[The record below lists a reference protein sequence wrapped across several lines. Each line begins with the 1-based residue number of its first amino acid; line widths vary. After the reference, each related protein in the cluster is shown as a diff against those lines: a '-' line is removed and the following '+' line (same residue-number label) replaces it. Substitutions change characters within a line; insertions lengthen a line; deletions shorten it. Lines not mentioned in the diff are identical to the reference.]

1 LKTLRTSAH
10 SFAAELLLLGFVVV
24 SVAGVAYLPTHDG
37 PQHIFTTHVAN
48 HFDEPGTGWSR
59 WFEPNTPL
67 SSQGFT
73 AIFGPLDALLPWD
86 SAARVSLALMVLLWA
101 LGAFCFVRAVR
112 PERSWL
118 GLPLGAAALQWSL
131 YMGFFSFYTA
141 TAFGLF
147 ILAYA
152 FRSAPEHPRQRLWLA
167 VLLLLQAFMHVVPA
181 ILTGLMV
188 ATLLWLRAEPG
199 RRSRELLRIAL
210 LPWDSAARISLAL
223 MTLLWALGAF
233 CFVRAV
239 RPERSWL
246 GLPLGAAALQWS
258 LYMGFFSFYT
268 ATAFGLFILAYAFRG
283 APEHPRQRLWLAV
296 LLLLQAFMHVVP
308 AILTGLTV
316 AALLWLRAEP
326 GRRSR
331 ELVRIALLG
340 TPAALVAVA
349 VLAMQL
355 GVSGDIPEETEAAF
369 QFGQPPWWTLGK
381 CFLGGPAWRAW
392 PLTFLAAGALL
403 LPLARG
409 LARWRARGSSSLR
422 AEDAA
427 LLLTGGGFLLAGAV
441 LPLHLPDW
449 EFFSVRFL
457 PMAVCALVASLP
469 LERVRAPR
477 WRAACAALLAL
488 FAFASTGWAY
498 RYNRELAARSRDAL
512 AGLDADLTRDGWRLP
527 IVLDPFIG
535 RPFEDSEAAMPFMAP
550 LINLGKLYATAQGG
564 IPSYSFVANRAIHS
578 VVMADD
584 MREKSPPTAD
594 PRYTIDLLDP
604 RNAGDQALRRA
615 VTGYLASNA
624 TAYQDVIL
632 GRAAGRGLPGRAR
645 LRAGLAAGRTG
656 DPALRRLPSCDPH
669 SAGLGPRG

>member
-1 LKTLRTSAH
+1 LETLRTSAQRV
-10 SFAAELLLLGFVVV
+10 AAELLLLGFVVV

-48 HFDEPGTGWSR
+48 HFDEPGTGWSH
-59 WFEPNTPL
+59 WLEPNMPL

-86 SAARVSLALMVLLWA
+86 
-101 LGAFCFVRAVR
+101 GAVR
-112 PERSWL
+112 
-118 GLPLGAAALQWSL
+118 
-131 YMGFFSFYTA
+131 
-141 TAFGLF
+141 
-147 ILAYA
+147 
-152 FRSAPEHPRQRLWLA
+152 
-167 VLLLLQAFMHVVPA
+167 V
-181 ILTGLMV
+181 
-188 ATLLWLRAEPG
+188 
-199 RRSRELLRIAL
+199 
-210 LPWDSAARISLAL
+210 SLAL

-427 LLLTGGGFLLAGAV
+427 LLLTGGGFLLAAAV
-441 LPLHLPDW
+441 LPIHLPDW

-615 VTGYLASNA
+615 VTAYLASNA

-632 GRAAGRGLPGRAR
+632 WGGPQDVDYLIALGFEPDWR
-645 LRAGLAAGRTG
+645 RAGLAILRFAGCPLVIRFPPG
-656 DPALRRLPSCDPH
+656 SSLEDDAVLELGWFPASGVTHRYTIGSAQREPDGSLTLPVRQSCGSMWIRFQDAAAVCEGADAEGRLLIPWNRATPEVECRIQ
-669 SAGLGPRG
+669 SAELAARG

>member
-1 LKTLRTSAH
+1 
-10 SFAAELLLLGFVVV
+10 
-24 SVAGVAYLPTHDG
+24 VAYLPTHDG
-37 PQHIFTTHVAN
+37 PQHIFTIHVAN

-59 WFEPNTPL
+59 WLEPNTPVT
-67 SSQGFT
+67 SQGFT

-86 SAARVSLALMVLLWA
+86 GAARVSLTVMTLLWA
-101 LGAFCFVRAVR
+101 FGAFCFVRAVR

-118 GLPLGAAALQWSL
+118 GLPLGAAALQWNL

-152 FRSAPEHPRQRLWLA
+152 FRSAPERPRQSLW
-167 VLLLLQAFMHVVPA
+167 QA
-181 ILTGLMV
+181 L
-188 ATLLWLRAEPG
+188 
-199 RRSRELLRIAL
+199 
-210 LPWDSAARISLAL
+210 
-223 MTLLWALGAF
+223 
-233 CFVRAV
+233 
-239 RPERSWL
+239 
-246 GLPLGAAALQWS
+246 
-258 LYMGFFSFYT
+258 
-268 ATAFGLFILAYAFRG
+268 
-283 APEHPRQRLWLAV
+283 

-308 AILTGLTV
+308 AILTGLTL
-316 AALLWLRAEP
+316 AALRWMRAEP

-331 ELVRIALLG
+331 ELLRIALLG

-349 VLAMQL
+349 ALAVQL
-355 GVSGDIPEETEAAF
+355 AASGDIPQETEAAF
-369 QFGQPPWWTLGK
+369 QFRRPPWWMLGK

-392 PLTFLAAGALL
+392 PLTLLAAGALL
-403 LPLARG
+403 LPLAR
-409 LARWRARGSSSLR
+409 WRAGRRAGLR
-422 AEDAA
+422 AEDGA
-427 LLLTGGGFLLAGAV
+427 LLLAGGGFLLAGAA

-469 LERVRAPR
+469 LERVRPPR

-527 IVLDPFIG
+527 IVLDPFLG
-535 RPFEDSEAAMPFMAP
+535 RPFEESEAAMPFMAP

-564 IPSYSFVANRAIHS
+564 IPSYSFVSNRSIH
-578 VVMADD
+578 VVVIAED
-584 MREKSPPTAD
+584 MLEKIPATVD

-615 VTGYLASNA
+615 VTGYLAAHA

-632 GRAAGRGLPGRAR
+632 WGGPQDVDYLIALGFEPDWRRGGLAILRFAGCPLAIRFPPGSGLEDDAVLELGWFPAWGVTHRYSIGSAHREPDGSLTLPVRQSCGSIWIRFQNAAGVCEGADAEGRLLIPWNRAAPEAECRVQRAEV
-645 LRAGLAAGRTG
+645 AAHG
-656 DPALRRLPSCDPH
+656 
-669 SAGLGPRG
+669 

>member
-1 LKTLRTSAH
+1 MT
-10 SFAAELLLLGFVVV
+10 
-24 SVAGVAYLPTHDG
+24 
-37 PQHIFTTHVAN
+37 
-48 HFDEPGTGWSR
+48 
-59 WFEPNTPL
+59 
-67 SSQGFT
+67 
-73 AIFGPLDALLPWD
+73 
-86 SAARVSLALMVLLWA
+86 LLWA

-152 FRSAPEHPRQRLWLA
+152 FRSAPEHSRQRLWLA
-167 VLLLLQAFMHVVPA
+167 A
-181 ILTGLMV
+181 
-188 ATLLWLRAEPG
+188 
-199 RRSRELLRIAL
+199 
-210 LPWDSAARISLAL
+210 
-223 MTLLWALGAF
+223 
-233 CFVRAV
+233 
-239 RPERSWL
+239 
-246 GLPLGAAALQWS
+246 
-258 LYMGFFSFYT
+258 
-268 ATAFGLFILAYAFRG
+268 
-283 APEHPRQRLWLAV
+283 

-316 AALLWLRAEP
+316 AVLLWLRAEP

-331 ELVRIALLG
+331 ELLQIALLG

-355 GVSGDIPEETEAAF
+355 GTGVDIPEETEAAF
-369 QFGQPPWWTLGK
+369 QFGQAPWWTLGK

-392 PLTFLAAGALL
+392 PLTLLAAGALL
-403 LPLARG
+403 LPLAR
-409 LARWRARGSSSLR
+409 WRARGKSGLR

-427 LLLTGGGFLLAGAV
+427 LLLTGGAFLFAAV
-441 LPLHLPDW
+441 ALPIHLPDW

-457 PMAVCALVASLP
+457 PMAVCALLASLP

-512 AGLDADLTRDGWRLP
+512 AGLDADLTRDGWRLA
-527 IVLDPFIG
+527 IVLDPFVG
-535 RPFEDSEAAMPFMAP
+535 RPFEESEAAIPFMAP
-550 LINLGKLYATAQGG
+550 LINLGKLYSTAQGG
-564 IPSYSFVANRAIHS
+564 IPSHSFVANRAIHA

-584 MREKSPPTAD
+584 MREKGPATAD

-632 GRAAGRGLPGRAR
+632 WGGPEDVDYLIALGFEPDWRRGGLAILRFAGCPLVIRFPPGSGLEDDAVLELGWFPAWGVTHRYGIGSAQREPDGSLTLPVRQSCGSMWIRFEDAAGICEGADAEGR
-645 LRAGLAAGRTG
+645 LLIPWNRASPAVECRIRSAEPAELAA
-656 DPALRRLPSCDPH
+656 
-669 SAGLGPRG
+669 RG

>member
-1 LKTLRTSAH
+1 
-10 SFAAELLLLGFVVV
+10 
-24 SVAGVAYLPTHDG
+24 VAYLPTHDG
-37 PQHIFTTHVAN
+37 PQHIFTIHVAN

-59 WFEPNTPL
+59 WLEPNTPVT
-67 SSQGFT
+67 SQGFT

-86 SAARVSLALMVLLWA
+86 GAARVSLTVMTLLWA
-101 LGAFCFVRAVR
+101 FGAFCFVRAVR

-118 GLPLGAAALQWSL
+118 GLPLGAAALQWNL

-152 FRSAPEHPRQRLWLA
+152 FRSAPERPRQSLW
-167 VLLLLQAFMHVVPA
+167 QA
-181 ILTGLMV
+181 L
-188 ATLLWLRAEPG
+188 
-199 RRSRELLRIAL
+199 
-210 LPWDSAARISLAL
+210 
-223 MTLLWALGAF
+223 
-233 CFVRAV
+233 
-239 RPERSWL
+239 
-246 GLPLGAAALQWS
+246 
-258 LYMGFFSFYT
+258 
-268 ATAFGLFILAYAFRG
+268 
-283 APEHPRQRLWLAV
+283 

-308 AILTGLTV
+308 AILTGLTL
-316 AALLWLRAEP
+316 AALRWMRAEP

-331 ELVRIALLG
+331 ELLRIALLG

-349 VLAMQL
+349 ALAVQL
-355 GVSGDIPEETEAAF
+355 AASGDIPQETEAAF
-369 QFGQPPWWTLGK
+369 QFRRPPWWMLGK

-392 PLTFLAAGALL
+392 PLTLLAAGALL
-403 LPLARG
+403 LPLAR
-409 LARWRARGSSSLR
+409 WRAGRRAGLR
-422 AEDAA
+422 AEDGA
-427 LLLTGGGFLLAGAV
+427 LLLAGGGFLLAGAA

-469 LERVRAPR
+469 LERVRPPR

-527 IVLDPFIG
+527 IVLDPFMG
-535 RPFEDSEAAMPFMAP
+535 RPFEESEAAMPFMAP

-564 IPSYSFVANRAIHS
+564 IPSYSFVSNRSIH
-578 VVMADD
+578 VVVIAED
-584 MREKSPPTAD
+584 MLEKIPATVD

-615 VTGYLASNA
+615 VTGYLAAHA

-632 GRAAGRGLPGRAR
+632 WGGPQDVDYLIALGFEPDWRRGGLAILRFAGCPLAIRFPPGSGLEDDAVLELGWFPAWGVTHRYSIGSAHREPDGSLTLPVRQSCGSIWIRFQNAAGVCEGADAEGRLLIPWNRAAPEAECRVQRAEV
-645 LRAGLAAGRTG
+645 AAHG
-656 DPALRRLPSCDPH
+656 
-669 SAGLGPRG
+669 

>member
-1 LKTLRTSAH
+1 MRTSAQRV
-10 SFAAELLLLGFVVV
+10 AAELLLLGFVVV

-48 HFDEPGTGWSR
+48 HFDEPGTGWSH
-59 WFEPNTPL
+59 WLEPNMPL

-86 SAARVSLALMVLLWA
+86 
-101 LGAFCFVRAVR
+101 GAVR
-112 PERSWL
+112 
-118 GLPLGAAALQWSL
+118 
-131 YMGFFSFYTA
+131 
-141 TAFGLF
+141 
-147 ILAYA
+147 
-152 FRSAPEHPRQRLWLA
+152 
-167 VLLLLQAFMHVVPA
+167 V
-181 ILTGLMV
+181 
-188 ATLLWLRAEPG
+188 
-199 RRSRELLRIAL
+199 
-210 LPWDSAARISLAL
+210 SLAL

-427 LLLTGGGFLLAGAV
+427 LLLTGGGFLLAAAV
-441 LPLHLPDW
+441 LPIHLPDW

-615 VTGYLASNA
+615 VTAYLASNA

-632 GRAAGRGLPGRAR
+632 WGGPQDVDYLIALGFEPDWR
-645 LRAGLAAGRTG
+645 RAGLAILRFAGCPLVIRFPPG
-656 DPALRRLPSCDPH
+656 SSLEDDAVLELGWFPASGVTHRYTIGSAQREPDGSLTLPVRQSCGSMWIRFQDAAAVCEGADAEGRLLIPWNRATPEVECRIQ
-669 SAGLGPRG
+669 SAELAARG

>member
-1 LKTLRTSAH
+1 MRTNADRLARISHHA
-10 SFAAELLLLGFVVV
+10 STAAGLLLLGLIAA

-59 WFEPNTPL
+59 WLEPNTPVT
-67 SSQGFT
+67 SQGFT
-73 AIFGPLDALLPWD
+73 AIFGPLDALLPWQ
-86 SAARVSLALMVLLWA
+86 SAAR
-101 LGAFCFVRAVR
+101 
-112 PERSWL
+112 
-118 GLPLGAAALQWSL
+118 
-131 YMGFFSFYTA
+131 
-141 TAFGLF
+141 
-147 ILAYA
+147 
-152 FRSAPEHPRQRLWLA
+152 
-167 VLLLLQAFMHVVPA
+167 
-181 ILTGLMV
+181 
-188 ATLLWLRAEPG
+188 
-199 RRSRELLRIAL
+199 
-210 LPWDSAARISLAL
+210 AL

-268 ATAFGLFILAYAFRG
+268 ATALGLFVLAYAFRS
-283 APEHPRQRLWLAV
+283 APERARQSLWLAL

-316 AALLWLRAEP
+316 AVLLWLRAEP

-331 ELVRIALLG
+331 ELLRIALLG

-349 VLAMQL
+349 ALAVQL
-355 GVSGDIPEETEAAF
+355 AASGEIPQQTEAAF
-369 QFGQPPWWTLGK
+369 RFRQPPWWTLGK

-392 PLTFLAAGALL
+392 PLTLLAAGALWV
-403 LPLARG
+403 P
-409 LARWRARGSSSLR
+409 LARWRAEGRAGLR

-427 LLLTGGGFLLAGAV
+427 LLLMGGGFLLAAAA

-488 FAFASTGWAY
+488 FAFASAGWAY
-498 RYNRELAARSRDAL
+498 RHNRELAARSRDAL

-527 IVLDPFIG
+527 IVLDPFLD
-535 RPFEDSEAAMPFMAP
+535 RPFEESEAAMPFMAP
-550 LINLGKLYATAQGG
+550 LINLGKLYATVQGG
-564 IPSYSFVANRAIHS
+564 IPSYSFVSNRTIH
-578 VVMADD
+578 VVVIAEEML
-584 MREKSPPTAD
+584 EKIPATAD
-594 PRYTIDLLDP
+594 PRYTVDLLDP
-604 RNAGDQALRRA
+604 RNAGDAALRRA
-615 VTGYLASNA
+615 ITGYLAAHA

-632 GRAAGRGLPGRAR
+632 WGRPQDVDYLIALGFEPDWRRG
-645 LRAGLAAGRTG
+645 GLAILRFAGCPLAIRFPPASGLEDDAVLELGWFPAWGVTHRYTIG
-656 DPALRRLPSCDPH
+656 NAQREPDGSLTLPVRQSCGTVWIRFQGGAGVCEGADPEGRLLIPWNRATPEVECRVR
-669 SAGLGPRG
+669 SAVRAELAARG